1 MIGVKGDRGKG
12 GYQCIFQ
19 RWHPSTPM
27 LRTTNIM
34 SRDLELSSDTALREW
49 VKEIKENLK
58 PFIKLS
64 HMNILNEKS
73 RILLLFIK
81 RSNILASSF
90 I

>member
-1 MIGVKGDRGKG
+1 
-12 GYQCIFQ
+12 
-19 RWHPSTPM
+19 
-27 LRTTNIM
+27 M